1 MTSKSTQDKPFNLL
15 LFFGLIFVAVNLRA
29 PITSVGPLVSTMK
42 GELPFSSG
50 VFGLLTTI
58 PLIMFALLSPFV
70 RRISD
75 RLGAGKTLLYAVVAI
90 LLGVAIRS

>member
-58 PLIMFALLSPFV
+58 PLIMFALYSKSHAVFNDGFLQALSHCFWKCPIQ
-70 RRISD
+70 RRSS
-75 RLGAGKTLLYAVVAI
+75 LL
-90 LLGVAIRS
+90 